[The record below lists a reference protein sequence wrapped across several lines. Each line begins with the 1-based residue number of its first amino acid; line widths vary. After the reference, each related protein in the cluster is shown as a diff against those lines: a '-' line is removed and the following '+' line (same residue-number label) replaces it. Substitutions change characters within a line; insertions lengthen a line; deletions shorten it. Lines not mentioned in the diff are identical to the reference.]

1 MGVRMGGRN
10 NSDSSPIQILMLPN
24 KFQIV
29 TFLGPYWKYFYG
41 VSGGRD
47 DYL

>member
-1 MGVRMGGRN
+1 MGGRN

-24 KFQIV
+24 KFQICYLFRALLEIV
-29 TFLGPYWKYFYG
+29 LWSKW
-41 VSGGRD
+41 GRD